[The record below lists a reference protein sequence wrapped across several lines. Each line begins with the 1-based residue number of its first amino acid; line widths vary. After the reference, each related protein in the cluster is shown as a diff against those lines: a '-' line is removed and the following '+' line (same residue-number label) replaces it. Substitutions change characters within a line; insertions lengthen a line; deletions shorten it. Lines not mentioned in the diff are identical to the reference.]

1 MKIEPLHVREL
12 VLSGFTGTLFVF
24 RWWNLCESD
33 MPGILIYINT
43 NIYDIV
49 VLKYT
54 FSFLEGRCY
63 NQDYFMLLPTGD
75 TFEGGEVEAYT
86 MDEGVDYPRDPITT
100 EITASVHSQLQ
111 VQ

>member
-12 VLSGFTGTLFVF
+12 ALSGFTGTLIVS
-24 RWWNLCESD
+24 C
-33 MPGILIYINT
+33 ILIYINT

-54 FSFLEGRCY
+54 FSCLEGRCY
-63 NQDYFMLLPTGD
+63 NQHYFMLLPTGD

-86 MDEGVDYPRDPITT
+86 MDEGVDYPRDPTTT
-100 EITASVHSQLQ
+100 EITASIHSQLQ

>member
-1 MKIEPLHVREL
+1 
-12 VLSGFTGTLFVF
+12 
-24 RWWNLCESD
+24 
-33 MPGILIYINT
+33 
-43 NIYDIV
+43 
-49 VLKYT
+49 
-54 FSFLEGRCY
+54 
-63 NQDYFMLLPTGD
+63 MLLPTGD